1 MHTIFERL
9 MIMAHFTIGV
19 LGQQDNDFLKR
30 LGNKGTINDIEF
42 RNFSTERDLFTYC
55 SPKSDK
61 VAPLMQIMGIIDF
74 PVLVFDKPNSYLG
87 EAVLAVDARKFENG
101 IICVSEEFGEERARK
116 LIEGSN
122 LESYDLLPMDADSL
136 KDHLASKEF
145 QATIAAPAGP
155 TKIPID
161 NYFVVKSVGTVILG
175 VVKRGEI
182 GVYTKLSIYPD
193 DIDVLVK
200 SIQCHDKDVRN
211 ATTLQRVGLSLKGVK
226 VEDLKRGNVIAQ
238 KGSMMVSKSM
248 RVGLERNKV
257 LKGAIS
263 EGDSFFVSIGL
274 QSPVGRIVSID
285 GDVLTID
292 LEREVAYDA
301 SDRAILAL
309 TTPKPPRIIG
319 GGNIII

>member
-1 MHTIFERL
+1 
-9 MIMAHFTIGV
+9 MAHFTIGV